1 MIKKEQ
7 STRHELTENPLENW
21 NHIPNPATTVREIKI
36 KENKKKENKQKKES
50 CNVSEAEKYK
60 KDNVTY
66 Q

>member
-36 KENKKKENKQKKES
+36 KENKQKKES